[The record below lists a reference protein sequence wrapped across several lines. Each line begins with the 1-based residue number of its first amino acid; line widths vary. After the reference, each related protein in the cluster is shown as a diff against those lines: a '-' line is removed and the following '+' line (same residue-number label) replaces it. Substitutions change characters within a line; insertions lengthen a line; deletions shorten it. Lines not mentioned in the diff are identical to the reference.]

1 VDQIFGIFVF
11 CCFVKIEIVFVS
23 LLRAVGCVILLLFT
37 GVRRGSEFGVVCGV
51 VCVCASFVWSGEF
64 GWVEVCSAREGDGV
78 VMCVGLFWVVAGF
91 VGRERDV
98 GQCAC
103 EQGVLRGWRSRCCL
117 GGSVV

>member
-1 VDQIFGIFVF
+1 
-11 CCFVKIEIVFVS
+11 
-23 LLRAVGCVILLLFT
+23 VGQNSGWCVVLV
-37 GVRRGSEFGVVCGV
+37 G
-51 VCVCASFVWSGEF
+51 VCASFVWSGEF

-78 VMCVGLFWVVAGF
+78 VCQMCVGLFWVVAGF

-103 EQGVLRGWRSRCCL
+103 EQGVLRGWRSQCCL